1 MCIRLLVNT
10 LVLICGASFA
20 ASAIAATPT
29 ERLAKDIQLQAFFHA
44 THPWQV
50 KIYEPAEPDADTG
63 NEPVR
68 VCLIGEL
75 GNPKPYT
82 VCTELFGGAPVDGRA
97 FPMQTF
103 RDASLEMLSGPD
115 GMQRPALIVRATF
128 SGGGSGWLQGIYVW
142 DYERRLGIF
151 RKVFQSVAT
160 GAGQQE
166 FLKKGPLA
174 GAFVHVDQVYEGDEA
189 NMMSP
194 VRYRMT
200 VYEPVPLGY
209 EEVLSLLSEE
219 RYASNHTGDGLPDAI
234 ATLTPIMSRALQAVY
249 PDGVSALEQ

>member
-1 MCIRLLVNT
+1 MRIGLLVST
-10 LVLICGASFA
+10 LALICGANIV
-20 ASAIAATPT
+20 ASAVAAAPA

-50 KIYEPAEPDADTG
+50 KIYQPAKPDADTG

-75 GNPKPYT
+75 GNPRPYT
-82 VCTELFGGAPVDGRA
+82 VCTKLSGGASVDGSP
-97 FPMQTF
+97 FPMQSF
-103 RDASLEMLSGPD
+103 RGASLEMLSGPD
-115 GMQRPALIVRATF
+115 GTQRPALIVRATF
-128 SGGGSGWLQGIYVW
+128 SGGGSGWLQGVYVW
-142 DYERRLGIF
+142 DYERGLGVF
-151 RKVFQSVAT
+151 QKAFQSVAT

-166 FLKKGPLA
+166 FVKKGPLA
-174 GAFVHVDQVYEGDEA
+174 GAFVRVDQVYEGDET

-209 EEVLSLLSEE
+209 EEVLSLLSEKH
-219 RYASNHTGDGLPDAI
+219 YPSNHTDDGLPDAI
-234 ATLTPIMSRALQAVY
+234 STLTPIMSRALKAIY
-249 PDGVSALEQ
+249 PRGVSVLEQ